1 MHNQNKCSLR
11 GKLAASNGIPA
22 ADDPLR
28 GVSILVYPHAYIAAA
43 AAYENEI
50 IIVEK
55 RHSNICLSHYSAL
68 LKCAALTFEAIL
80 ALLCIYSDNV
90 LRQTSLVKQLPVWN
104 NAIMDVGGDQLVR
117 QDI

>member
-1 MHNQNKCSLR
+1 MHNQNECSLR

-68 LKCAALTFEAIL
+68 LK
-80 ALLCIYSDNV
+80 LLRLYWPCCVYI
-90 LRQTSLVKQLPVWN
+90 QTMCLDKLHW
-104 NAIMDVGGDQLVR
+104 
-117 QDI
+117 

>member
-1 MHNQNKCSLR
+1 MLLFDISFNAFLNRLCIVHNQNKCSLR

-55 RHSNICLSHYSAL
+55 RHSNICMSHL
-68 LKCAALTFEAIL
+68 L
-80 ALLCIYSDNV
+80 
-90 LRQTSLVKQLPVWN
+90 LPY
-104 NAIMDVGGDQLVR
+104 
-117 QDI
+117 